1 MYAYC
6 NLRHVQSLNF
16 QRAVVP
22 PPEVAAVLLG
32 LYDTMAR
39 CWIDKNKKELG
50 KIGDNEKDKL
60 LKQWWANL
68 ETYLPAFN
76 RAKTTSDPLLKA
88 WLNGGKLTKETL
100 VNVVRTVMVWVSWI
114 HEDVGHSAAAYV
126 YNGIHTPMCVP
137 EDGVGIPLRS
147 FAFNAA
153 AYRGFVFLH
162 RATLLEKPPAYW
174 FNGVEGKDGDKQCF
188 VDFQDSL
195 RSLGETDSAFSEC
208 DTSGF
213 YSCVD
218 RVETAVS
225 S

>member
-1 MYAYC
+1 MNSKVNESVNGCPHA
-6 NLRHVQSLNF
+6 
-16 QRAVVP
+16 RARATP
-22 PPEVAAVLLG
+22 PYTVLCHLF
-32 LYDTMAR
+32 LIILLPFPFTFFFLSSSKFHRYDTMAR

-126 YNGIHTPMCVP
+126 RFDVVECGYCRV
-137 EDGVGIPLRS
+137 GV
-147 FAFNAA
+147 FT
-153 AYRGFVFLH
+153 V
-162 RATLLEKPPAYW
+162 
-174 FNGVEGKDGDKQCF
+174 C
-188 VDFQDSL
+188 
-195 RSLGETDSAFSEC
+195 
-208 DTSGF
+208 
-213 YSCVD
+213 
-218 RVETAVS
+218 
-225 S
+225 

>member
-1 MYAYC
+1 
-6 NLRHVQSLNF
+6 
-16 QRAVVP
+16 
-22 PPEVAAVLLG
+22 
-32 LYDTMAR
+32 MAR

-126 YNGIHTPMCVP
+126 RLDVDECGYCRV
-137 EDGVGIPLRS
+137 GVFTVL
-147 FAFNAA
+147 F
-153 AYRGFVFLH
+153 
-162 RATLLEKPPAYW
+162 
-174 FNGVEGKDGDKQCF
+174 
-188 VDFQDSL
+188 
-195 RSLGETDSAFSEC
+195 
-208 DTSGF
+208 
-213 YSCVD
+213 
-218 RVETAVS
+218 
-225 S
+225 